1 MYDFHQNF
9 IEKHLDAELLFTDT
23 DSLTYEIKLEDVC
36 EEFYKNK
43 HSFDLSNYL
52 KDSKFFDLINNKV
65 IVKMKDVFE

>member
-9 IEKHLDAELLFTDT
+9 IEKDLDAELLFTDI